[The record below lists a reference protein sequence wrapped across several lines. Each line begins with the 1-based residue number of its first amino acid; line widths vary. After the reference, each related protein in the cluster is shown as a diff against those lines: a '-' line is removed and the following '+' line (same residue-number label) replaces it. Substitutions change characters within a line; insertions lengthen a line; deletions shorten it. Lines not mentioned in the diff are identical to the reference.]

1 MAKVGYILKS
11 AYSDTLEADKRW
23 MNEYGCCRIVEELS
37 EQEKQRPQWKQ
48 LLECLERGD
57 ELVITKFSNAIRGS
71 RELALFLELCRV
83 KVIRIIAIHDKIDS
97 KGVLFPETTIV
108 DVLNMFGSLPEEIA
122 ALRKASAH
130 IEQLKTNFNLGLKA
144 TTKRRISQTK
154 IERENGI
161 VNMYN
166 SGYSIEDIWKVSGF
180 SSRSSVFRVLNK
192 YGVDLNRG
200 KFKGSIKKK
209 QK

>member
-1 MAKVGYILKS
+1 M
-11 AYSDTLEADKRW
+11 
-23 MNEYGCCRIVEELS
+23 
-37 EQEKQRPQWKQ
+37 
-48 LLECLERGD
+48 
-57 ELVITKFSNAIRGS
+57 
-71 RELALFLELCRV
+71 FLELCRV
-83 KVIRIIAIHDKIDS
+83 KIIRIIAIHDKIDS

-108 DVLNMFGSLPEEIA
+108 DVLNMFGSLPEEVA

-130 IEQLKTNFNLGLKA
+130 IEQLKTNFNLSLKA

-154 IERENGI
+154 VDRENGI

-192 YGVDLNRG
+192 CGVDLNRG
-200 KFKGSIKKK
+200 KFKGSIKKR
-209 QK
+209 QR

>member
-11 AYSDTLEADKRW
+11 DYSDTLEADKRW
-23 MNEYGCCRIVEELS
+23 MDEYGCCRIVEELS

-108 DVLNMFGSLPEEIA
+108 DVLNMFGSLPEEVA

-130 IEQLKTNFNLGLKA
+130 IEQLKTNFNLSLKA

-154 IERENGI
+154 VDRENGI

-200 KFKGSIKKK
+200 KFKGSIKKR
-209 QK
+209 QR